1 MRKTNTR
8 ETGKERSLFPFQPD
22 FKGSLWKKLFPSDS
36 CLFPI
41 TTEKLINS
49 YPDKLSNVE
58 IKINWYNS
66 TKFQI
71 ISISSK
77 QKKHSAL
84 LAGLSFEKS
93 LFSSPR
99 HVLLNKCHFLCTGL
113 GCNPYKPRYFNDFLH
128 SILDLVWEITLK
140 INVTCHLHWSLLKV
154 VLEA

>member
-8 ETGKERSLFPFQPD
+8 EIGRERSLFPFQPD

-49 YPDKLSNVE
+49 YPDKLSNAE
-58 IKINWYNS
+58 IKINWYDS

-77 QKKHSAL
+77 QQKHSVL
-84 LAGLSFEKS
+84 LAGLSSEKS
-93 LFSSPR
+93 LSSSPR
-99 HVLLNKCHFLCTGL
+99 HVLVNKYHCLSTGL
-113 GCNPYKPRYFNDFLH
+113 GCNPYKPGYFNDLAPYW
-128 SILDLVWEITLK
+128 ILFGQ
-140 INVTCHLHWSLLKV
+140 
-154 VLEA
+154 